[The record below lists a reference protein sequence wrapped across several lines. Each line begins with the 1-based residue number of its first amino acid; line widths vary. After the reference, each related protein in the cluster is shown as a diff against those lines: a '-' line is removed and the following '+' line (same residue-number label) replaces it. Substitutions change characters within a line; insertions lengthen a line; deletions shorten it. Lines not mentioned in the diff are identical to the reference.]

1 MARPTM
7 AEVHPRLA
15 LLKTK
20 VFGNTVPKYAEKV
33 EKEVSQ
39 SKLNMS
45 MSLEEE
51 MSWFTSKSGT
61 NTTSIISQG
70 TSGSQSSSTAH
81 HCVGLDSRELT

>member
-51 MSWFTSKSGT
+51 MSWFTSES
-61 NTTSIISQG
+61 NTKNSSINSK
-70 TSGSQSSSTAH
+70 GSSSTHLSSTAH
-81 HCVGLDSRELT
+81 HSVGIDGSELL